1 MSGQEDRTVEVNVKT
16 AKRSISNTIELSLFL
31 YIVSTALT
39 SAAVSNILLY
49 RTCVHALNYTEAE
62 CRPYLSPIKNN
73 ETSHLE
79 AEVQKYATFVNTVNM
94 IIEAVVP
101 ALLSFFLGAWSDT
114 YGRKPLMAWAIL
126 GSSIS
131 SMLLVLFGLLDNLG
145 PWWYIITMIP
155 FSITGG
161 FVVLFTGAYC
171 YVSDITS
178 KENISL
184 RMTMID
190 ATTTSGA
197 VIGSLLSSY
206 LILSI
211 GNVYL
216 LLLAASLNVFA
227 YAFTNILIKESLT
240 GALQGGFTRVL
251 DLLHVKDMFRESF
264 KRRPNNGR
272 KQIILI
278 AMAKFLL
285 VSIMYGT
292 RTLEYLF
299 TRQQLQWSLQDY
311 TRYSAVSTSI
321 SFVGGFLGVMV
332 VQKLLRLG
340 DITFTIFGL
349 STSIIEYVLKI
360 LAVDWMFMY
369 LGSFIS
375 IFKGLSSALLR
386 SFISKTLPREDVAKI
401 FAILCAFES
410 FAPLAVPLVYNTVY
424 AMTVATLP
432 GAIYILSI
440 VLVTA
445 SIIMLGFVQYFHW
458 RATGITYNTFD
469 SPDA

>member
-1 MSGQEDRTVEVNVKT
+1 MQLLHHQFCIITD
-16 AKRSISNTIELSLFL
+16 A
-31 YIVSTALT
+31 AL
-39 SAAVSNILLY
+39 SNIFLY

-79 AEVQKYATFVNTVNM
+79 AEVQKYATLLITVKM
-94 IIEAVVP
+94 ILEAVVP
-101 ALLSFFLGAWSDT
+101 AFLSFFLGAWSDT
-114 YGRKPLMAWAIL
+114 YGRKPLIAWTIL
-126 GSSIS
+126 GSSIT
-131 SMLLVLFGLLDNLG
+131 SMLLVLYGLLDNLG
-145 PWWYIITMIP
+145 PWWYIVTIIP

-161 FVVLFTGAYC
+161 FRVLLTGVYC

-178 KENISL
+178 KENTSL

-190 ATTTSGA
+190 AATTSGS

-216 LLLAASLNVFA
+216 LLLAALLNVFA
-227 YAFTNILIKESLT
+227 YGFTKFFIKESLN
-240 GALQGGFTRVL
+240 GSIQGGFTRVL

-272 KQIILI
+272 MQIILI
-278 AMAKFLL
+278 AMAQFLL
-285 VSIMYGT
+285 MSIMYGIMP
-292 RTLEYLF
+292 LEYLF

-311 TRYSAVSTSI
+311 TIYSAVSTSI

-340 DITFTIFGL
+340 DISFTIFGL
-349 STSIIEYVLKI
+349 LTCIIEYILKI
-360 LAVDWMFMY
+360 LAFDWLFMY
-369 LGSFIS
+369 LGSLIS
-375 IFKGLSSALLR
+375 IFKGLSSVLLR
-386 SFISKTLPREDVAKI
+386 SFISKTFPRADVAKI
-401 FAILCAFES
+401 FALICAFES

-440 VLVTA
+440 VFVTA

-458 RATGITYNTFD
+458 RATRITYNNCD